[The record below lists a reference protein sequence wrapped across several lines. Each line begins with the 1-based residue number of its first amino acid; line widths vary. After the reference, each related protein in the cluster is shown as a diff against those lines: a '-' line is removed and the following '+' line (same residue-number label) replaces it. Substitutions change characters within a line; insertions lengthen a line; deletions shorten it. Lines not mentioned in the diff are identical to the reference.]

1 MTVTNDLSTAG
12 QYFLTI
18 TTELVVLFIAISFV
32 VGLIREYVPE
42 ETIRR
47 LLSSRH
53 RVTGATLGAFFGAL
67 ASSCSSCRR
76 QGSSGENP

>member
-1 MTVTNDLSTAG
+1 MAAINDLSMAG

-18 TTELVVLFIAISFV
+18 TAELVVLFIAISFV
-32 VGLIREYVPE
+32 VGLIQEYIPG

-53 RVTGATLGAFFGAL
+53 RVTGATLGAFFDAL
-67 ASSCSSCRR
+67 TPFCSCRR
-76 QGSSGENP
+76 QGSLGENP